1 MLMFLFVT
9 GIILSGLLIA
19 LAYEKPGFLKLAILG
34 CACYTSLYLF
44 VSGMLMLLSLFSVG
58 TAMAVC
64 DVLLLLLCAARF
76 LWRRMELPKVRFH
89 WKSYLPILII
99 LVVAAFFSY
108 RTRAGVFGTGQDQGL
123 YQARAMYYMMDKTEE
138 TQSFPEYAKT
148 LTKWE
153 KLRFLEEIRDLSG
166 YYIDEDVLKQEG
178 KLEGT
183 FHGLGPFP
191 AWMALWGKLF
201 GLSAMPLAMISCYLI
216 SIGCVWLICRN
227 LWNGRKLFAAAVALL
242 YAAAPIVFWSGQNSL
257 TEVVMAMCMSCWFA
271 ILTDK
276 RDAAPLQLLG
286 LMPVGGIC
294 VLHVTSSV
302 IIPLFVIIYWQAF
315 VASGKKAFVAAA
327 MASAVEYGLGFTM
340 MKLCF
345 GFYTDGN
352 YLRVYRINEELI
364 NPDNILFWVWG
375 AVILCLGL
383 SLWMFLRGEKF
394 FLRKL
399 MKRSALEGSG
409 RASKIAAIVLLSL
422 TFIAIFLEFWKR
434 RELEGVFPLMLF
446 YGYVIMSGFVT
457 MPLALAA
464 TIKDSRELFTDRRF
478 FAPAI
483 GLYYILLLYCVVVS
497 PEVWL
502 YFYFARYLAP
512 FIFLP
517 MVLSGRIL
525 NSLPRVAL
533 GIGTV
538 VILAL
543 TVWQSRILYQT
554 RDMSY
559 TDYEVLEDITAC
571 IGENDVVLIN
581 EQGFHCQ
588 RYYTFP
594 IKAVCGADVRFA
606 WEDGLEDQMNRYD
619 RKYDTVF
626 LLSLNLGRTMADP
639 KGWKEIYRADINGS
653 VIAGDTEFAL
663 PYPTD
668 YARLDT
674 ELVLLVK
681 DTPQEELPPGS
692 EEDDEY
698 YDEKKDKDKDND
710 TEDKNGKETEAEGQP

>member
-1 MLMFLFVT
+1 MFLFVT
-9 GIILSGLLIA
+9 GIILSGLLVA
-19 LAYEKPGFLKLAILG
+19 LAYEKPGFVKLVILG
-34 CACYTSLYLF
+34 CGCYTSLYLLA
-44 VSGMLMLLSLFSVG
+44 SGMLMLLTLFSVG
-58 TAMAVC
+58 TTLAVC
-64 DVLLLLLCAARF
+64 DVILLLLCVARF
-76 LWRRMELPKVRFH
+76 LWRRMEMPKVRFN
-89 WKSYLPILII
+89 WKSYFPLLLIL
-99 LVVAAFFSY
+99 LLAGFFSV
-108 RTRAGVFGTGQDQGL
+108 RTHAGIYGTGQDQGL
-123 YQARAMYYMMDKTEE
+123 YQVRAMYYMMDKTEE
-138 TQSFPEYAKT
+138 TQDFPEYAKT

-166 YYIDEDVLKQEG
+166 YYIDEDALKEEG

-201 GLSAMPLAMISCYLI
+201 GLSAMPLAMLSCYLI

-227 LWNGRKLFAAAVALL
+227 LWNGRKLFAAAVTFM
-242 YAAAPIVFWSGQNSL
+242 YAAAPIVLWSGQNSL
-257 TEVVMAMCMSCWFA
+257 TEIVMAMCMSLWFA

-276 RDAAPLQLLG
+276 KENASLQLLG
-286 LMPVGGIC
+286 LLPIGGIC
-294 VLHVTSSV
+294 VVHVTSSV
-302 IIPLFVIIYWQAF
+302 LIPLFVIVYWQAF

-327 MASAVEYGLGFTM
+327 MASALEYGLGFTM
-340 MKLCF
+340 MKLRF
-345 GFYTDGN
+345 ELYTDGN
-352 YLRVYRINEELI
+352 YLRVYRINDKLI
-364 NPDNILFWVWG
+364 NSENMLFWVWG
-375 AVILCLGL
+375 AVVLCLGI

-399 MKRSALEGSG
+399 MERSTLEGSG
-409 RASKIAAIVLLSL
+409 RASKIAAIVLLVI
-422 TFIAIFLEFWKR
+422 TIIAIFLEFWKR

-446 YGYVIMSGFVT
+446 YGYVIMSGFIT
-457 MPLALAA
+457 MPLALAV

-478 FAPAI
+478 FSLGI
-483 GLYYILLLYCVVVS
+483 GLYYVLLMYCVVVS

-512 FIFLP
+512 FLFLP
-517 MVLSGRIL
+517 LVLSGRIL
-525 NSLPRVAL
+525 SGLPRVA
-533 GIGTV
+533 IAVGT
-538 VILAL
+538 LLLTGL
-543 TVWQSRILYQT
+543 TVWQSRVLYQT
-554 RDMSY
+554 RDMSI

-594 IKAVCGADVRFA
+594 IKALCGADVRFA
-606 WEDGLEDQMNRYD
+606 WEKGLEDQMNRYD

-626 LLSLNLGRTMADP
+626 LLSLNVGKTMADP
-639 KGWKEIYRADINGS
+639 KGWREIYRADIHGS
-653 VIAGDTEFAL
+653 VIEGDTEFAL

-668 YARLDT
+668 WARVDT

-681 DTPQEELPPGS
+681 DTPQEELPEGS

-698 YDEKKDKDKDND
+698 YDESKDKDEE
-710 TEDKNGKETEAEGQP
+710 TEEETEAEGQP